1 MIDKMSEEQLK
12 ACLLVVQD
20 YLVDCG
26 YSNLIMGPE
35 HLREMLTEI
44 KERIAT
50 EENAALYFVDA
61 KLNNLKGPGAK
72 SMKAKARKDWIKED
86 AIERLKD
93 AKEEGHKM
101 SWTEAKQLS
110 DQRYVQM
117 QKEGGIYCVSYSVR
131 SLASIKRP
139 EE

>member
-1 MIDKMSEEQLK
+1 MIDKMSEDQLR

-20 YLVDCG
+20 YLEDND
-26 YSNLIMGPE
+26 YSDLIMGPE

-101 SWTEAKQLS
+101 SWKEAKQLS

-117 QKEGGIYCVSYSVR
+117 QKEQRNNCSPYSER
-131 SLASIKRP
+131 SLDSIKRP